1 MAIQA
6 AYLKIT
12 RRQAVVKLTGT
23 GQYTIDLANL
33 VHTSAST
40 GLVATTQ
47 SFTRANCICT
57 ISDIA
62 YDISAAQSNVTR
74 GSNIIW
80 AMTPGPGAFNF
91 TQNIGVALDQDANAN
106 VIINIAGSSDG
117 SVILQFSKGLGFN
130 DVDLQ
135 NVGR

>member
-23 GQYTIDLANL
+23 GVYTIDLANL
-33 VHTSAST
+33 VHTSASS

-47 SFTRANCICT
+47 TFSSANCVCT

-62 YDISAAQSNVTR
+62 YDVTTAGSNITR
-74 GSNIIW
+74 GSNVIW
-80 AMTPGPGAFNF
+80 AMTPGPALYNF
-91 TQNIGVALDQDANAN
+91 TQNMGVALDQDANAN
-106 VIINIAGSSDG
+106 VVINIAGTLEG
-117 SVILQFSKGLGFN
+117 TVIIQFSKGLGFN

-135 NVGR
+135 NIGR

>member
-23 GQYTIDLANL
+23 GAYTIDLANL
-33 VHTSAST
+33 IHTSAST

-47 SFTRANCICT
+47 SFTRANCVCT

-62 YDISAAQSNVTR
+62 YDVSAAQSNVTR

-91 TQNIGVALDQDANAN
+91 TQNIGVALDQDANAH
-106 VIINIAGSSDG
+106 VVINIAGTSEG
-117 SVILQFSKGLGFN
+117 TVLLQFSKGLGFN

-135 NVGR
+135 NIGR

>member
-23 GQYTIDLANL
+23 GQYTINLANL
-33 VHTSAST
+33 VHSSNIA
-40 GLVATTQ
+40 GLVNTTQ
-47 SFTRANCICT
+47 TFSSANCVCT

-62 YDISAAQSNVTR
+62 YDVTTAGSNITR
-74 GSNIIW
+74 GSNVIW
-80 AMTPGPGAFNF
+80 AMTPGPGAYNF
-91 TQNIGVALDQDANAN
+91 TQNMGVALDQDANAN
-106 VIINIAGSSDG
+106 VVVNIAGTLDG
-117 SVILQFSKGLGFN
+117 TVLIQFSKGLGFN

-135 NVGR
+135 NIGR

>member
-23 GQYTIDLANL
+23 GQYTIDLSNL
-33 VHTSAST
+33 IHSSNIS
-40 GLVATTQ
+40 GLVNTTQ
-47 SFTRANCICT
+47 TFTRANCVCT

-62 YDISAAQSNVTR
+62 YDVTTAASNITR
-74 GSNIIW
+74 GSNVIW
-80 AMTPGPGAFNF
+80 AMTPGPASYNF
-91 TQNIGVALDQDANAN
+91 TQNMGVALDQDANAN
-106 VIINIAGSSDG
+106 VVVNIAGTLDG
-117 SVILQFSKGLGFN
+117 TVLIQFSKGLGFN

-135 NVGR
+135 NIGR

>member
-1 MAIQA
+1 MPIQA

-40 GLVATTQ
+40 GLVPTTQ
-47 SFTRANCICT
+47 TFTRANCICT

-62 YDISAAQSNVTR
+62 YDIATAQSNVTR

-106 VIINIAGSSDG
+106 VIINIAGSTDG

>member
-1 MAIQA
+1 
-6 AYLKIT
+6 
-12 RRQAVVKLTGT
+12 
-23 GQYTIDLANL
+23 

-117 SVILQFSKGLGFN
+117 AVILQFSKGLGFN